1 MIAVVVNKIV
11 QNLHQKPICLTTCSC
26 STCWYRVFLNHQNLK
41 ENRDEGCSSTFEP
54 APFLKHLLL
63 KSFGKVMGKSAA
75 LIKYAPIKLIH
86 PLLSRFSR
94 HSDCRIPHPSL
105 FPRSFACFRWAL
117 PDYRWCRYLTVPEE
131 GKFSFRTW
139 SSIPRAT
146 FSTETKS
153 STPFHIEDLGVLC
166 IFFE

>member
-86 PLLSRFSR
+86 PLFSRFSR
-94 HSDCRIPHPSL
+94 HSECRMPHPSL
-105 FPRSFACFRWAL
+105 FPRSFACFQWAL
-117 PDYRWCRYLTVPEE
+117 PDHRFDTGTWLYL
-131 GKFSFRTW
+131 KKASFYF
-139 SSIPRAT
+139 ILDLVYLEQQFPPRPNQVRL
-146 FSTETKS
+146 ST
-153 STPFHIEDLGVLC
+153 
-166 IFFE
+166 